1 MINYIGNTAKKLIAA
16 LLCLALIFSLC
27 SCSGGET
34 VMDTIS
40 NLGKTKEAE
49 TIDEAGFTIPYLRS
63 DSLDPYKASESMN
76 RYVSNLIYDPL
87 FTLDSSFE
95 PVAVIAESS
104 AIADKTLTVNLKSGL
119 KFTDGSALSSKD
131 VVYSFNQAKDSAAYA
146 AYLENFES
154 ADADGDNAIA
164 FKLSV
169 SDGSEA
175 ANLTFPIVKSG
186 SYEKSDDDGD
196 DDETTTASSSG
207 GYSLKIP
214 VGSGRYT
221 FMTGSET
228 KYLQYNKDRLG
239 GYKPKYAK
247 IGLIDVSS
255 SESLSSF
262 FDLSKIDFYCDT
274 FDNGKYTKFSKISSN
289 IDLTN
294 FVYIGI
300 NSKNS
305 VLSEPKVRRAIALA
319 LNRSELASDAFAGCA
334 VASSLPFHPS
344 YYKLKGCTAPTLSLK
359 TDSAKELLEEVGY
372 SKINDSGA
380 RYNGDKVMSLTLLV
394 NSENDFRRSMARGIQ
409 QALEK
414 INIKVT
420 LKEVSYSD
428 YSSAVKGE
436 SFDMYIGETE
446 LSNNFSL
453 ARFFSDDGGLKY
465 GISEKSDTARIY
477 EKYLAGKADMQSLID
492 AFSDDLPFIPL
503 AFRQGITV
511 CSDSI
516 KNEIKTVPGDCFA
529 NIDEWTA
536 Q

>member
-1 MINYIGNTAKKLIAA
+1 MLNYKKLTAA
-16 LLCLALIFSLC
+16 ILCLVMIFSLC
-27 SCSGGET
+27 SCSGGEA

-40 NLGKTKEAE
+40 NLGKAKETE
-49 TIDEAGFTIPYLRS
+49 PVDEIGFTVPYLRS
-63 DSLDPYKASESMN
+63 DSLDPYKASNSMN
-76 RYVSNLIYDPL
+76 RYVANLIYDSL
-87 FTLDSSFE
+87 FTLDSSFK
-95 PVAVIAESS
+95 PVAVIADSS
-104 AIADKTLTVNLKSGL
+104 AIADKTLTVSLKSGI

-131 VVYSFNQAKDSAAYA
+131 VVYSFNQAKSSSTYA

-154 ADADGDNAIA
+154 ASADGDNAVA

-169 SDGSEA
+169 SDSSET
-175 ANLTFPIVKSG
+175 ANLIFPIVKSG
-186 SYEKSDDDGD
+186 SYDKNDDSDSE
-196 DDETTTASSSG
+196 ETTTSSSSSG
-207 GYSLKIP
+207 YSSKIP

-221 FMTGSET
+221 FKTGNET

-239 GYKPKYAK
+239 GYKPQYAK
-247 IGLIDVSS
+247 IGLVDVSA
-255 SESLSSF
+255 SESFSSF

-274 FDNGKYTKFSKISSN
+274 FDSGKYAKFSKISSN
-289 IDLTN
+289 IELTN

-319 LNRSELASDAFAGCA
+319 LNRAELASDSFAGCA

-344 YYKLKGCTAPTLSLK
+344 YYKLKNCTSPTLSLK
-359 TDSAKELLEEVGY
+359 TDSAKELLDDIGY
-372 SKINDSGA
+372 SQINESGA
-380 RYNGDKVMSLTLLV
+380 RYNGDKVMNLTLLV
-394 NSENDFRRSMARGIQ
+394 NSENDFRRSMARGVQ

-420 LKEVSYSD
+420 LREVSYSD
-428 YSSAVKGE
+428 YSSAVTGE
-436 SFDMYIGETE
+436 SFDMYIGETV

-453 ARFFSDDGGLKY
+453 TRFFSDDGGLRY

-477 EKYLAGKADMQSLID
+477 EKYLAGKADMQTLID

-516 KNEIKTVPGDCFA
+516 KSEIKTVPGDCFA

>member
-1 MINYIGNTAKKLIAA
+1 MLNYKKLTAA
-16 LLCLALIFSLC
+16 LLCLAVIFSLC
-27 SCSGGET
+27 SCSGGEA

-40 NLGKTKEAE
+40 NLGKTKETE
-49 TIDEAGFTIPYLRS
+49 PVDEIGFTVPYLRS
-63 DSLDPYKASESMN
+63 DSLDPYKASNSMN
-76 RYVSNLIYDPL
+76 RYISNLIYDSL
-87 FTLDSSFE
+87 FTLDSSFK
-95 PVAVIAESS
+95 PVAVIADSS
-104 AIADKTLTVNLKSGL
+104 AITDKTLTVSLKSGV

-131 VVYSFNQAKDSAAYA
+131 VVYSFNQAKDSAVYA

-154 ADADGDNAIA
+154 ASADGDNAVS
-164 FKLSV
+164 FRLSV
-169 SDGSEA
+169 SDSSET
-175 ANLTFPIVKSG
+175 ANLIFPIVKSD
-186 SYEKSDDDGD
+186 SYDNDSDDTDN
-196 DDETTTASSSG
+196 EKTTTASSSG
-207 GYSLKIP
+207 GYSSKIP

-221 FMTGSET
+221 FVTGSET

-247 IGLIDVSS
+247 VGLIDVSA
-255 SESLSSF
+255 SESFSSF

-274 FDNGKYTKFSKISSN
+274 FDSGKYAKFSKISSN
-289 IDLTN
+289 IELTN

-300 NSKNS
+300 NSKSS

-319 LNRSELASDAFAGCA
+319 LNRTELASDSFAGCA

-344 YYKLKGCTAPTLSLK
+344 YYELKNCTAPTLNLK
-359 TDSAKELLEEVGY
+359 TDSAKELLDNVGY
-372 SKINDSGA
+372 SQINDSGA
-380 RYNGDKVMSLTLLV
+380 RYNGDKVMSITLLV
-394 NSENDFRRSMARGIQ
+394 NSENDFRRSMARGVQ

-420 LKEVSYSD
+420 LREVSYSD
-428 YSSAVKGE
+428 YSSAVTGE
-436 SFDMYIGETE
+436 SFDMYIGETV

-453 ARFFSDDGGLKY
+453 ARFFSDDGGLRY

-477 EKYLAGKADMQSLID
+477 EKYLAGKADMQTLID

-503 AFRQGITV
+503 AFRQGIVV